1 MYLDD
6 FARAVGELTSPEQFS
21 DLVKIFF
28 DRSIAVANRKQ
39 RFLRAEILGSSRTR
53 PLLAASLREIQE
65 DHLRRLA
72 VVFGVAKER
81 GFMAANLDPRDVAEF
96 ALVINLGSVL
106 PDVVAGDAG
115 RGESLSRILP
125 LLIDQV
131 LVQPKVKTSAS

>member
-1 MYLDD
+1 M
-6 FARAVGELTSPEQFS
+6 
-21 DLVKIFF
+21 
-28 DRSIAVANRKQ
+28 
-39 RFLRAEILGSSRTR
+39 
-53 PLLAASLREIQE
+53 REIQE